1 MKRLS
6 VTILSLLLQTAHAA
20 AQEQAQAQEQPAP
33 GKPLSLRAALTDDV
47 IERAVRASL
56 GEEPVPRQEG
66 GTVFGA
72 DPYRA
77 FRQQFSEAKKPSCWH
92 PDALKNQPA
101 RIGPLQ
107 LGGIF
112 ALPHLGAAILRGK
125 CQ

>member
-6 VTILSLLLQTAHAA
+6 VTMLGVLAMQA
-20 AQEQAQAQEQPAP
+20 AQAAPEQAHEQGAPA
-33 GKPLSLRAALTDDV
+33 KPVSLRAALTDDL
-47 IERAVRASL
+47 IERAVRESL
-56 GEEPVPRQEG
+56 AEEPIPRHEG

-72 DPYRA
+72 DPYRG
-77 FRQQFSEAKKPSCWH
+77 FRQQFSEAKKPSCLH
-92 PDALKNQPA
+92 ADALKNQPA
-101 RIGPLQ
+101 RLGPFQ